1 MGNNGCETTRE
12 KGSDGDSGIAILLVI
27 AAIISLVLS
36 FVGTVLVG
44 ALRLIPVVFAALAIA
59 VFIRW
64 YRDRQ

>member
-1 MGNNGCETTRE
+1 MEILVY
-12 KGSDGDSGIAILLVI
+12 IAILLVI

-59 VFIRW
+59 AFIRW